1 MKSISKIIVEEV
13 RGFVMENN
21 EADYEYYSAF
31 DRIKEEVVDDF
42 LYKNNDTMSKE
53 VAWRVVPFSR
63 LKKVW
68 EDYMKYGFVRDE
80 KSLDYIERIIIRNVL
95 LIDVFTNFSGHVDTR
110 EYDDYLEEEIREF
123 VDQQLDC
130 YFRKPVDTRQYEIDF
145 ETGGS
150 EQPTPQAS
158 CDVHPHVKD
167 FIEDNYNPD
176 TMNYEDLEKMLYDE
190 IIERFMWD
198 YLAEGYITDYGLK
211 PLRNLA
217 TQLYSEIDPKE
228 KLVTIDKILNVVH
241 QTSDLAA
248 WFIQGGASALSDL
261 SGYNVPE
268 DETDPYSDE
277 VSKISGKYRMH
288 DYS

>member
-1 MKSISKIIVEEV
+1 MKSIHKIIAEEV

-21 EADYEYYSAF
+21 EADYEYYAAF

-53 VAWRVVPFSR
+53 VAWRVVPFAR

-68 EDYMKYGFVRDE
+68 EDYMKYGFIRDE

-110 EYDDYLEEEIREF
+110 EYDTYLEEEIREF
-123 VDQQLDC
+123 VKEQLEC
-130 YFRKPVDTRQYEIDF
+130 YFRKPKDPNQYEIDF

-150 EQPTPQAS
+150 KRPTSQSHCELNPYIE
-158 CDVHPHVKD
+158 K
-167 FIEDNYNPD
+167 FIEENYRPD
-176 TMNYEDLEKMLYDE
+176 SMDADDLEAVLYDE
-190 IIERFMWD
+190 ITERFMWD
-198 YLAEGYITDYGLK
+198 YLAKGYITDYGLK
-211 PLRNLA
+211 PLRTLA
-217 TQLYSEIDPKE
+217 IQLYSETDPKE